1 MAKFNTASVRPHVTG
16 PVTTTGP
23 AATHEG
29 AAAYA
34 RDAKSDLFM
43 LAVTNMVG
51 EDTFYEKA
59 DDRDARYV
67 ALVRQVALEDPEW
80 VLGFVGWLRTEANMR
95 TASIVLAAEAVKA
108 RIDAKLHVDL
118 HTQRSHNRAII
129 DTACQRPDEPA
140 ELYAYWTS
148 RYGRNLPMPVKRG
161 LRDAV
166 ERLYNEKALLKYDSD
181 GKAVRMGD
189 LIDLVHP
196 RARKAWQDALY
207 KTAIDR
213 RHNRDKDVPRELPAI
228 RARDDLNTATPQE
241 RHDLVR
247 RVLAGDPDAA
257 EKLRLAMAGQ
267 WEWPKSWLGMK
278 EDR

>member
-1 MAKFNTASVRPHVTG
+1 MARFNTAQARPRVAG

-23 AATHEG
+23 ATTHEG
-29 AAAYA
+29 APAYA
-34 RDAKSDLFM
+34 RDAKSDLFL

-59 DDRDARYV
+59 DDRDQRYV
-67 ALVRQVALEDPEW
+67 DLIRQVAVDDPEW

-95 TASIVLAAEAVKA
+95 SASLVLAAEAVKA
-108 RIDAKLHVDL
+108 RLDAKQHVDL
-118 HTQRSHNRAII
+118 HTQRSYNRKII
-129 DTACQRPDEPA
+129 DAACQRPDEPA
-140 ELYAYWTS
+140 ELLAYWTG

-166 ERLYNEKALLKYDSD
+166 ERLLNEKALLKYDSD

-189 LIDLVHP
+189 LIELVHP
-196 RARKAWQDALY
+196 RAKRAWQDALY

-213 RHNRDKDVPRELPAI
+213 RHNRDNEIPDMLPAV
-228 RARDDLNTATPQE
+228 RARDELNTAPVAE

-247 RVLAGDPDAA
+247 RVLAGDEEAA

-278 EDR
+278 ENA